1 MPDPVTPL
9 NTALGGGVMPRLI
22 LSLALS
28 LAPLGTN
35 ALIAQTCEPDGMVKF
50 VCGTTN
56 PEDLYQVP
64 GTSWVIASGRYS
76 DSEGPIYAVDPRDHS
91 TREIF
96 PAGALPPQH
105 DRATYRGCPGPNT
118 VFQPHGLTLR
128 EGSGSLHTLYVV
140 GHGAREAIEVF
151 ELDASGALPTM
162 KWIGCIPAPEGTR
175 RINSITA
182 LPGGYLGA
190 TNFDTSGGELWE
202 WRPTTGWIE
211 VPGSQMRGPNGLVS
225 SDDGRWFYVGG
236 WSDRALV
243 RVSRGQTPVQVDPI
257 SVGFNVDNVRWGPD
271 GKVIV
276 AGHVTRCAGPDP
288 CELAAARVAEVDPNT
303 FAVRQLVDYKGNDF
317 FRVGT
322 VAIDVSGEIWIGGI
336 NGSLGIARFP
346 R

>member
-1 MPDPVTPL
+1 MS
-9 NTALGGGVMPRLI
+9 RLI

-28 LAPLGTN
+28 LAPLSMN
-35 ALIAQTCEPDGMVKF
+35 ALSAQTCDPDGTVKF

-56 PEDLYQVP
+56 PEDLFLVP
-64 GTSWVIASGRYS
+64 GTPWVIASGRYS
-76 DSEGPIYAVDPRDHS
+76 DSEGPIYAVDARDHS
-91 TREIF
+91 AREIF
-96 PAGALPPQH
+96 PAGRLPPQH
-105 DRATYRGCPGPNT
+105 ERDTYRACPGPNT

-128 EGSGSLHTLYVV
+128 EGSGSVHTLYVV

-190 TNFDTSGGELWE
+190 TNFDTTGGELWE
-202 WRPTTGWIE
+202 WHPTTGWIE

-225 SDDGRWFYVGG
+225 SDDGRWFYIGG
-236 WSDRALV
+236 WSDQALV
-243 RVSRGQTPVQVDPI
+243 RLSRGQTPVRVDPI
-257 SVGFNVDNVRWGPD
+257 LVGFNVDNVRWGPD

-276 AGHVTRCAGPDP
+276 AGHVTRCEGSDP

-317 FRVGT
+317 FKLGT
-322 VAIDVSGEIWIGGI
+322 VAIDVSDEIWIGGI
-336 NGSLGIARFP
+336 NGSYGIARFP

>member
-1 MPDPVTPL
+1 
-9 NTALGGGVMPRLI
+9 MPRLI

-35 ALIAQTCEPDGMVKF
+35 ALIAQTCEPDGIVKF

-76 DSEGPIYAVDPRDHS
+76 DSEGPIYAVDTRDHS

-105 DRATYRGCPGPNT
+105 DRDTYRGCPGPNT
-118 VFQPHGLTLR
+118 
-128 EGSGSLHTLYVV
+128 
-140 GHGAREAIEVF
+140 VF

-236 WSDRALV
+236 WGTQSLI
-243 RVSRGQTPVQVDPI
+243 RVSRGQTPVQIDAVE
-257 SVGFNVDNVRWGPD
+257 VGFHIDNVRWAPD
-271 GKVIV
+271 GSLLA
-276 AGHVTRCAGPDP
+276 AGHSGATPESIFECLGQQQCGDVSSH
-288 CELAAARVAEVDPNT
+288 VAKVDPDGLT
-303 FAVRQLVDYKGNDF
+303 MEEIVRYPSNAHIIL
-317 FRVGT
+317 GT
-322 VAIDVSGEIWIGGI
+322 VGLQVGDEIWLGGI
-336 NGSLGIARFP
+336 AGSNRIARFP
-346 R
+346 AP